1 MNGEWVTDM
10 HAYYGFNNGSSEVN
24 ATEWR
29 ANQTATDTYLG
40 GFDSTT
46 LADECAA
53 HLCYACFCDA
63 TFVAEKQKGSSAAS
77 AAARQSHV
85 IRQVQQGSC
94 ASLAL
99 AASR

>member
-63 TFVAEKQKGSSAAS
+63 TFVAEKQKGGGEAKFD
-77 AAARQSHV
+77 
-85 IRQVQQGSC
+85 G
-94 ASLAL
+94 
-99 AASR
+99 